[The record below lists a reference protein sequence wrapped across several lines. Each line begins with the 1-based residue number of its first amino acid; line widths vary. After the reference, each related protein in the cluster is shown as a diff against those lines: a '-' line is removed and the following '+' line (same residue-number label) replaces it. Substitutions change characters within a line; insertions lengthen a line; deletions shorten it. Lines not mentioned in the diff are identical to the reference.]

1 MANQTPLLRELRKT
15 RPRKISVRISEDEF
29 MKWIEYVVA
38 KGYANM
44 SEMIRDVVNKAIIP
58 ELEDMRR

>member
-1 MANQTPLLRELRKT
+1 
-15 RPRKISVRISEDEF
+15 VRISEDEF